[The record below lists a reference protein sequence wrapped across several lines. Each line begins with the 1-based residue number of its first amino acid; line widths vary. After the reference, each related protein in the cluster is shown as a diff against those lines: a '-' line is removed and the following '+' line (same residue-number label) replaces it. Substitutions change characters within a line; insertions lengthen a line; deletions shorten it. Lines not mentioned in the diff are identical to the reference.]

1 MAAGAFSKKLGVAAP
16 LILIVVGVGFSF
28 IPGAPVVVPHEVI
41 LLGLLPPILYSAAL
55 TVPVIDFR
63 RNLTSI
69 SLLSVAL
76 VIVTA
81 GITGFILYLLFP
93 QLSLA
98 AGIAIGAVISPTD
111 AVAATALGKRLGLP
125 PRLVTI
131 LEGEGL
137 VNDATALVLLRSAVA
152 ATAASV
158 AFWDVVGDFV
168 FAAAVALA
176 IGLVVGWVTVLVRS
190 RLRDSVLDPM
200 RELLT
205 RRDWSSI
212 TLAAVAEAAG
222 VSRQTIY
229 NEFGSRQGLA
239 QGYAI
244 RLADRLVD
252 AVDRAMSNNVGDIH
266 AAFLEGFRS
275 FFSDPAADPLVISL
289 LNGAAKPDLLQIIT
303 TDSGPIITR
312 SAQRLTSLFM
322 HSWVKV
328 SDDDAGILAR
338 AMVRLAISY
347 VSMPPEADHDV
358 AADLARLFTPAAQ
371 TYGVVD
377 AE

>member
-1 MAAGAFSKKLGVAAP
+1 MKR
-16 LILIVVGVGFSF
+16 
-28 IPGAPVVVPHEVI
+28 IPYAEA
-41 LLGLLPPILYSAAL
+41 SRAL
-55 TVPVIDFR
+55 
-63 RNLTSI
+63 
-69 SLLSVAL
+69 
-76 VIVTA
+76 
-81 GITGFILYLLFP
+81 
-93 QLSLA
+93 
-98 AGIAIGAVISPTD
+98 
-111 AVAATALGKRLGLP
+111 
-125 PRLVTI
+125 
-131 LEGEGL
+131 
-137 VNDATALVLLRSAVA
+137 
-152 ATAASV
+152 
-158 AFWDVVGDFV
+158 
-168 FAAAVALA
+168 
-176 IGLVVGWVTVLVRS
+176 
-190 RLRDSVLDPM
+190 LRDSVLDAM

-266 AAFLEGFRS
+266 AAFLEGFRA
-275 FFSDPAADPLVISL
+275 FFSDSAADPLVISL
-289 LNGAAKPDLLQIIT
+289 LTGAAKPDLLQIIT

-312 SAQRLTSLFM
+312 SSARLTSSFM

-328 SDDDAGILAR
+328 SEDDAGILAR
-338 AMVRLAISY
+338 AVVRLAMSY